1 MTMTDKLQQRKAVI
15 AKIVRIV
22 AISMALFQIYTAQF
36 GLYSALVQ
44 RSIHLAFAGTLVFL
58 LFPITKRYGDEYPWR
73 WRLIDWGLALVSVIT
88 LVHLAMTY
96 KSLAMRGGEASQ
108 MDLWFGA
115 ILVLLVLEC
124 TRRLMGWALPIITFI
139 AILYTF
145 FGDRIPGLW
154 GHFPIDFEQFISYQY
169 LTTEGLFGIP
179 LGVSASFI
187 FVFIMFGAFLVS
199 SGTGEFFIRFSNA
212 IAGHFRGG
220 PAKVA
225 VVSSGFFG
233 TISGSAVANVVST
246 GSFTIPLMKKIGYR
260 SVFAG
265 AVESVSSTGGQ
276 FMPPVMGAGAF
287 IMADMLGIGYLEVV
301 KAAIL
306 PGVLYFLALFW
317 MIHME
322 ALKLGL
328 RGLNRDE
335 LPPLLATVK
344 QGGHLMIPAFL
355 LLGFLVLGY
364 SPMKSGLWAIISV
377 WGISAIRKATR
388 MGFRAVLDAME
399 KGATGCLE
407 VALACAC
414 AGIVIGCVTQT
425 GLGLKFSGLIIEA
438 AGGNL
443 ILSLIFVM
451 VASII
456 LGMGLTTSAAYIL
469 TVILG
474 GPVLIELG
482 VNPLAAHMF
491 VFYYACLSTVTPPV
505 ALASF
510 AGAAIA
516 GSKPFATGFESMR
529 LAAVA
534 YLVPFF
540 FVFSPELIWKGS
552 IGAISLAAFSAT
564 IGTVAL
570 GSGLIGYLVAR
581 LNWFFRLLLLV
592 AGLALIKP
600 GLWTDILGVVVL
612 GGIAFYQRWRD
623 GRADSSSFAA
633 SEYGST
639 TTKECANDDD
649 ATGARV

>member
-1 MTMTDKLQQRKAVI
+1 M
-15 AKIVRIV
+15 
-22 AISMALFQIYTAQF
+22 
-36 GLYSALVQ
+36 
-44 RSIHLAFAGTLVFL
+44 
-58 LFPITKRYGDEYPWR
+58 
-73 WRLIDWGLALVSVIT
+73 
-88 LVHLAMTY
+88 
-96 KSLAMRGGEASQ
+96 
-108 MDLWFGA
+108 
-115 ILVLLVLEC
+115 
-124 TRRLMGWALPIITFI
+124 
-139 AILYTF
+139 
-145 FGDRIPGLW
+145 
-154 GHFPIDFEQFISYQY
+154 
-169 LTTEGLFGIP
+169 
-179 LGVSASFI
+179 
-187 FVFIMFGAFLVS
+187 
-199 SGTGEFFIRFSNA
+199 
-212 IAGHFRGG
+212 AGHYRGG

-287 IMADMLGIGYLEVV
+287 IMADMLGIPYLDVV

-306 PGVLYFLALFW
+306 PGCLYFLALFW

-328 RGLNRDE
+328 RGISREE
-335 LPPLLATVK
+335 LPPLLQTVR

-364 SPMKSGLWAIISV
+364 SPMKAGLWAIISV
-377 WGISAIRKATR
+377 WFISGIRKATR
-388 MGFRAVLDAME
+388 MGLRAVLEAME

-425 GLGLKFSGLIIEA
+425 GLGLKFSGLIIDA

-451 VASII
+451 FASII

-482 VNPLAAHMF
+482 VNPLAAHLF

-510 AGAAIA
+510 AAAAIA

-552 IGAISLAAFSAT
+552 MANILLSAFTAS
-564 IGTVAL
+564 IGTIAI
-570 GSGLIGYLVAR
+570 GSGLIGYLIDR
-581 LNWFFRLLLLV
+581 LNWFFRLLLFS
-592 AGLALIKP
+592 AGLTLLQP
-600 GLWTDILGVVVL
+600 GLWTDIYGIGVLIGV
-612 GGIAFYQRWRD
+612 AFYQKMRLK
-623 GRADSSSFAA
+623 SFADR
-633 SEYGST
+633 
-639 TTKECANDDD
+639 KIID
-649 ATGARV
+649 V